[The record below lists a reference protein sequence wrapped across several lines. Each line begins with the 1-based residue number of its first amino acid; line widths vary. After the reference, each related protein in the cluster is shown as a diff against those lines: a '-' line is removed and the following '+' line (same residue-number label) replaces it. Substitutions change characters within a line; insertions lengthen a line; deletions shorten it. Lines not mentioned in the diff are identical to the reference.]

1 MNLQKLIAL
10 FIVSCFTLNAQVIDE
25 KPSITFNVV
34 VEKEIEASVLILNL
48 KIEKKDKDF
57 KNGSAEVSKAITKLT
72 QALLKAGLKENEII
86 TDKFNLIP
94 DTTWW
99 NSKEYTV
106 KTIIKAKITNKEL
119 IYPVF
124 TVAGSIDPLV
134 SIEGFDYDYGNLDTV
149 KNDLIQVAGEKAQLY
164 RLSYEKS
171 FGVKLSVFSVSVND
185 ELNEAQNVYKNYS
198 LANVRMDSS
207 MNDAPHIA
215 QLPVKK
221 MRMSFFMR
229 YLIGK

>member
-99 NSKEYTV
+99 NCKEYTV
-106 KTIIKAKITNKEL
+106 KT
-119 IYPVF
+119 
-124 TVAGSIDPLV
+124 G
-134 SIEGFDYDYGNLDTV
+134 
-149 KNDLIQVAGEKAQLY
+149 
-164 RLSYEKS
+164 
-171 FGVKLSVFSVSVND
+171 
-185 ELNEAQNVYKNYS
+185 
-198 LANVRMDSS
+198 
-207 MNDAPHIA
+207 
-215 QLPVKK
+215 
-221 MRMSFFMR
+221 
-229 YLIGK
+229 